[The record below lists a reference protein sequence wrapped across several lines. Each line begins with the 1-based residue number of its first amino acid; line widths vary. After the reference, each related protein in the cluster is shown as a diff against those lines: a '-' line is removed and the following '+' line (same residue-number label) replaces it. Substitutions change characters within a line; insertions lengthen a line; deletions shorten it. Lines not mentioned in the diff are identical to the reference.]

1 MPGSVS
7 VGCYRQWIFG
17 MSEINEMIYLPIE
30 TLKSATRKVF
40 TLFYRW
46 QYERC
51 TKVGLLPAMD

>member
-1 MPGSVS
+1 MTDSIS

-30 TLKSATRKVF
+30 KSKSATRKVL

-46 QYERC
+46 QDERC